1 MPHPHQ
7 QLAHE
12 SAATLVEAPAPDEA
26 EEKLPESSFLYQEA
40 QATICLFLEA
50 LWTHSDDKFCP
61 KPPRHFFPTRIVFL
75 SKQFYPS
82 TPVSMDIIS
91 LH

>member
-1 MPHPHQ
+1 MPHLYQ

-12 SAATLVEAPAPDEA
+12 GAATLVEAPAPDQA
-26 EEKLPESSFLYQEA
+26 EEKLPESPFLYKKA
-40 QATICLFLEA
+40 QATICLFLKA
-50 LWTHSDDKFCP
+50 LWAHSDDKFCP
-61 KPPRHFFPTRIVFL
+61 RPRHVFPTRIVFL

-82 TPVSMDIIS
+82 IPVGMDIIS